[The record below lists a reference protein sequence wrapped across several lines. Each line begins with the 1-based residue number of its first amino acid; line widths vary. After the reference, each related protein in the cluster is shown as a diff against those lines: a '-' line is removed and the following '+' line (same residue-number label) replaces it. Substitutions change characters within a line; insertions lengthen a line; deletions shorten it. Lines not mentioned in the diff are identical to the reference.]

1 MNTLSLVAL
10 VTSLTS
16 LVFALSAVRSSSP
29 SAIGKQVDARLTERE
44 KQLVAGLSEKFA
56 QIEVDLGGEP
66 SNPTTLE
73 ELGQSFAR
81 LVFMPSQAFPPKE

>member
-10 VTSLTS
+10 VTSLAS
-16 LVFALSAVRSSSP
+16 LFFAFSAVQSSSP
-29 SAIGKQVDARLTERE
+29 SAIDKQVDARLAERE
-44 KQLVAGLSEKFA
+44 QRLVAGLSEKFA
-56 QIEVDLGGEP
+56 QIEIDLGGEP

-81 LVFMPSQAFPPKE
+81 RVFMPSQALPPKQ